1 VGLRGRS
8 TPLRLIGELGV
19 AETRYSTTAR
29 LPVETIWSFVE
40 DMDNWA
46 SYLVGYQSHEKL
58 SDDRSVW
65 VLKGDVG
72 ALQRIV
78 KFNVNVTEWAGPR
91 SVRFE
96 LEGVNEPMSGH
107 GAFSM
112 EETTAPASATDPAP
126 ASATDPTPM
135 TAAEPVPRRES
146 WGARILERLLRF
158 FHRLVHG
165 QVERAAGADQGVGP
179 GVARLTLELQIQPGG
194 TMAPMIDA
202 LIQPAMKI
210 AAEELATRIIAHLER
225 DRDAAE
231 SPELQPPLE

>member
-1 VGLRGRS
+1 
-8 TPLRLIGELGV
+8 LIEELGV
-19 AETRYSTTAR
+19 AEARYSTTAR

-46 SYLVGYQSHEKL
+46 AYMVGYQSHEKL

-112 EETTAPASATDPAP
+112 EETTAAP
-126 ASATDPTPM
+126 ATNPPQPSTAT
-135 TAAEPVPRRES
+135 RRES
-146 WGARILERLLRF
+146 FASRILERLLRF

-165 QVERAAGADQGVGP
+165 RVERAAGAGQGVGP

-210 AAEELATRIIAHLER
+210 AAEDLATRIVARLEA
-225 DRDAAE
+225 DRDTAE
-231 SPELQPPLE
+231 RPELGPPLG

>member
-1 VGLRGRS
+1 
-8 TPLRLIGELGV
+8 V
-19 AETRYSTTAR
+19 AKASYSTTAR
-29 LPVETIWSFVE
+29 LPVEAIWSFVE

-46 SYLVGYQSHEKL
+46 EYMVGYQSHEKL
-58 SDDRSVW
+58 SENRSVW

-91 SVRFE
+91 RVRFE
-96 LEGVNEPMSGH
+96 LEGVNELMSGL

-112 EETTAPASATDPAP
+112 EEYDGRDPAP
-126 ASATDPTPM
+126 A
-135 TAAEPVPRRES
+135 TAAARRES
-146 WGARILERLLRF
+146 LAARILESLMRF

-165 QVERAAGADQGVGP
+165 RVERAAGADRGAGP
-179 GVARLTLELQIQPGG
+179 GMARLTLELQIQPGG

-210 AAEELATRIIAHLER
+210 AAEDLATRIIARLEA
-225 DRDAAE
+225 DRDGAE
-231 SPELQPPLE
+231 PVAEPRLQPQG